1 MTNAF
6 IHLHLHSE
14 FSIVDGMVRPAE
26 LVAKAAELGMPAVA
40 MTDQN
45 NLFALVKFYRAAE
58 KAGVKP
64 IIGADL
70 LIANPED
77 PANTD
82 QIILLCQD
90 RSGYLNL
97 CRLISRAW
105 QEGQDHHQATIKRYW
120 LEGQTEGLIAL
131 SAGRGGDIGHALLN
145 GHPDRAEALLKS
157 WMELFPQRFY
167 VEIQRIGNRND
178 ERYNQPAIALA
189 NSLACPVVATN
200 NVRFLKSSE
209 YRAHEAR
216 VCIHEGELL
225 GDPRRT
231 SPYTEEQY
239 LKSAD
244 AMLLLFK
251 DIPEA
256 LENSVEIARRCNLKM
271 EFGNYVLPAFPV
283 PEGET
288 EADYIAELAVAG
300 LADRLKRHGLAA
312 GLSETDYT
320 ERLQTELAVIN
331 EMGFPGYFLIVADF
345 IRWAKKKLIPVG
357 PGRGSGAGSVV
368 AWALLITDLD
378 PLKYDLLFERFLN
391 PERLSMPDFD
401 IDFCMDQRDR
411 VIDYVAETYGRD
423 QVSQIITFGTMAA
436 KAVIR
441 DCGRVLGHGYGFVD
455 SIAKLVPMTVGI
467 KLAEAM
473 KEEPQLRLRYEQ
485 EEDTRNILDLA
496 ISLEGLTRNAGKHA
510 GGVVIAPSALSN
522 FTPLYCETD
531 GESIVTQFDK
541 DDVET
546 IGLVKFDFL
555 GLRTLTIIDWA
566 VKSINQ
572 KLQLE
577 NQQAIIIENL
587 PLDDEKTFK
596 LLQAHD
602 TTAVFQLE
610 SAGMKDLIR
619 RLQPDCFED
628 IIALVALFR
637 PGPLESGMVDHYVE
651 RKHGRAATT
660 FPDPRLEPILAPTH
674 GVILY
679 QEQVM
684 QIAQELASYSLGA
697 ADILRRAMGKKK
709 PEEMAKQRLVFVEG
723 SSKRE
728 LEESKANFI
737 FDQMETFAGY
747 GFNKSHSAAYAL
759 IAYQTAWLKA
769 HYPAEF
775 LAATL
780 SADMDNT
787 DKVVNLVEDCKRSK
801 LKIEAPDVNHS
812 KWQFQ
817 AIDADTIRYGLG
829 AIKGVGHAVVET
841 IVNERD
847 ENGSYQNLQEFCQRL
862 DIHKVNKRSM
872 DILIRS
878 GALDSLDPDQNRA
891 RLRVLMPDALQAA
904 EQKQRDTE
912 AGQVDMFGNTLGA
925 MAVDSLTAEAD
936 NSLEDIP
943 EWPEDQRLRGER
955 ETLGLYLSGHP
966 MNRWREDLN
975 CFISCQLYGLP
986 SKIPEVGEDPKQERR
1001 KPGIDMVLSGLV
1013 LGVRKRGKQAFV
1025 GLDDGSGK
1033 IEVALYDESWALYAD
1048 HFIKDEIVVVE
1059 GPVKADKFSGGYR
1072 MVANRVMTLSEARSH
1087 YAKAVSI
1094 SIKGPTNNL
1103 VYQLQNTFAPY
1114 QGGKT
1119 EVIIDYHNQRARV
1132 RLHLNQEWKVK
1143 ACDEVIAAL
1152 NDLEAITNARIIF

>member
-1 MTNAF
+1 MTSAF

-45 NLFALVKFYRAAE
+45 NMFALVKFYRAAE
-58 KAGVKP
+58 KAGIKP

-70 LIANPED
+70 LIENPED
-77 PANTD
+77 RANPD

-90 RSGYLNL
+90 RTGYLNL

-105 QEGQDHHQATIKRYW
+105 QEGQDHHQAMIKRYW
-120 LEGQTEGLIAL
+120 LEGQTDGLIAL
-131 SAGRGGDIGHALLN
+131 SGGRGGDIGHALLN
-145 GHPDRAEALLKS
+145 GHPDRAEALLAS

-167 VEIQRIGNRND
+167 IEIQRIGNRND
-178 ERYNQPAIALA
+178 ERYNQPAIHLA
-189 NSLACPVVATN
+189 SRLGCPVVASN
-200 NVRFLKSSE
+200 NVRFIKQE
-209 YRAHEAR
+209 DFHAHEAR
-216 VCIHEGELL
+216 VCIHDGELL
-225 GDPRRT
+225 GDPRRN
-231 SPYTEEQY
+231 SRYTEEQY
-239 LKSAD
+239 FKSPD

-271 EFGNYVLPAFPV
+271 DFGNYVLPAFPV

-288 EADYIAELAVAG
+288 EAQYIEELAIAG
-300 LADRLKRHGLAA
+300 LADRLERHGLAE
-312 GLSETDYT
+312 GLTEKDYSD
-320 ERLQTELAVIN
+320 RLQVELAVIN

-345 IRWAKKKLIPVG
+345 IRWAKKKHIPVG

-378 PLKYDLLFERFLN
+378 PLKYELLFERFLN

-401 IDFCMDQRDR
+401 IDFCMDQRER

-436 KAVIR
+436 KAAIR

-455 SIAKLVPMTVGI
+455 SIAKLIPMTIGI
-467 KLAEAM
+467 KIKEAM

-485 EEDTRNILDLA
+485 EEDTRGVIDLA
-496 ISLEGLTRNAGKHA
+496 LSLEGLTRNAGKHA
-510 GGVVIAPSALSN
+510 GGVVIAPSALTD

-566 VKSINQ
+566 VKAINLRHVQ
-572 KLQLE
+572 EGK
-577 NQQAIIIENL
+577 QAIEIESL
-587 PLDDEKTFK
+587 PLEDNKTFK
-596 LLQAHD
+596 LLKAHD

-610 SAGMKDLIR
+610 SRGMKDLIR
-619 RLQPDCFED
+619 RLQPDSFED

-637 PGPLESGMVDHYVE
+637 PGPLESGMVGDYVE
-651 RKHGRAATT
+651 RKHGLAATT

-684 QIAQELASYSLGA
+684 QIAQELAGYSLGA

-723 SSKRE
+723 SSRRE
-728 LEESKANFI
+728 LSESKANFI

-759 IAYQTAWLKA
+759 ISYQTAWLKA

-787 DKVVNLVEDCKRSK
+787 DKVAILIEDCKHS
-801 LKIEAPDVNHS
+801 KIEIEPPDVNHS
-812 KWQFQ
+812 EWQFH
-817 AIDADTIRYGLG
+817 AVSPGTMRYGLG
-829 AIKGVGHAVVET
+829 AIKGVGHAVVEA
-841 IVNERD
+841 IVNEREEHGD
-847 ENGSYQNLQEFCQRL
+847 YPNLQEFCQRL
-862 DIHKVNKRSM
+862 DLNKVNKRAV
-872 DILIRS
+872 DILVRS
-878 GALDSLDPDQNRA
+878 GALDSLDPDKNRA
-891 RLRVLMPDALQAA
+891 RLRVMMPDAMLAA
-904 EQKQRDTE
+904 EQKQRDAE
-912 AGQVDMFGNTLGA
+912 AGQVDMFGNALGG
-925 MAVDSLTAEAD
+925 TASTTAD
-936 NSLEDIP
+936 DPGSKLLDIP

-955 ETLGLYLSGHP
+955 ETLGIYLSGHP
-966 MNRWREDLN
+966 MDRWRDDLN
-975 CFISCQLYGLP
+975 NFISCQLYDLTN
-986 SKIPEVGEDPKQERR
+986 KIPEAPEDAQQARR
-1001 KPGIDMVLSGLV
+1001 QPGIEMVLSGLV
-1013 LGVRKRGKQAFV
+1013 VGVRKRGKQAFV
-1025 GLDDGSGK
+1025 GLDDGTGK
-1033 IEVALYDESWALYAD
+1033 VEVALYDESWVLYAD
-1048 HFIKDEIVVVE
+1048 RFIKDEIVVIE
-1059 GPVKADKFSGGYR
+1059 GPVKADNFSGGYR
-1072 MVANRVMTLSEARSH
+1072 MVGNRVMTLPEARSN
-1087 YAKAVSI
+1087 YAKAVAI
-1094 SIKGPTNNL
+1094 NIKGPVTNL

-1114 QGGKT
+1114 QDGNT
-1119 EVIIDYHNQRARV
+1119 EVIINYHNQRASARF
-1132 RLHLNQEWKVK
+1132 HLDKEWKVK

-1152 NDLEAITNARIIF
+1152 NDLDSITNARLLF